1 MAHLKLNTAQWLELG
16 KKLGYID
23 NGRMKVAQG
32 KSLQGKY
39 GRAIENSDGDYLY
52 LGLDIVYDSYPTPH
66 SWVIGMGMDDGPDA
80 MDIDSA
86 ETPEECIKIMDDYI
100 ESEILDEN
108 ETGLSEQ
115 ELEKRI
121 EQWVYDNDWISGGG
135 DPTDNDI
142 DTRTLDE
149 QQRERDWDSG
159 GYGGVHR
166 G

>member
-1 MAHLKLNTAQWLELG
+1 MAHLKLNTTQWLQLG

-32 KSLQGKY
+32 ESLQGKY
-39 GRAIENSDGDYLY
+39 GTATETKRGGDYLY
-52 LGLDIVYDSYPTPH
+52 LGLDIVYNHYPPPGDWT
-66 SWVIGMGMDDGPDA
+66 IGRALEDGPDGTP
-80 MDIDSA
+80 IDSA
-86 ETPEECIKIMDDYI
+86 ESPEECIKIMDDLI

-115 ELEKRI
+115 EVEQRI
-121 EQWVYDNDWISGGG
+121 DQWFYDDKGSGGSSS
-135 DPTDNDI
+135 DDDF

-149 QQRERDWDSG
+149 QFQERWDRG
-159 GYGGVHR
+159 GHGDVHR